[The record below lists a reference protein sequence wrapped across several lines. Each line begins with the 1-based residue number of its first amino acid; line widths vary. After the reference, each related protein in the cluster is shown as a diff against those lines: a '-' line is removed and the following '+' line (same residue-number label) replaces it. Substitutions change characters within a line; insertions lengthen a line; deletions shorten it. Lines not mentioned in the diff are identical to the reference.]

1 MGKVVGKLEVKNT
14 NLVHFVYSWLM
25 VLSNI
30 PGWRPGGGQSSKY
43 WYCQRKNRAWSFEN
57 NIEVCQ
63 TDFFPFFYQT
73 WVNDSISWPLVDFKI
88 KLFFFSLLILQR
100 DARDRKC
107 SPVPVSL
114 CQICQILSWYWQKKL
129 FQDYDKLFKSFK
141 TALATEW
148 QSWRFSV
155 GLCLPLLGYATRR
168 CAQGCN
174 SSCIEEWCKLA
185 HYCCNG
191 GTVWDHNAS
200 RKNSVTMSAEYNVR
214 KIYHSVSNAELK
226 ICIWGSVR
234 SGPGLSPEWRK
245 NS

>member
-63 TDFFPFFYQT
+63 TDFFPFITRGSMTQYPGHWFT
-73 WVNDSISWPLVDFKI
+73 WWSDCPSTAFNFTMRCKGSQMPSSASVT
-88 KLFFFSLLILQR
+88 
-100 DARDRKC
+100 
-107 SPVPVSL
+107 L

-234 SGPGLSPEWRK
+234 SGSGLSPEWRQ

>member
-1 MGKVVGKLEVKNT
+1 MKASWIFICRVSNVTHFGAFVDVGLGKVIIINRIYQLFIKIFTVNMSICPSLQNGLIHSSKMGKVVGKLEVKNT

-114 CQICQILSWYWQKKL
+114 CQICQILSWYRQKK
-129 FQDYDKLFKSFK
+129 
-141 TALATEW
+141 
-148 QSWRFSV
+148 V
-155 GLCLPLLGYATRR
+155 
-168 CAQGCN
+168 
-174 SSCIEEWCKLA
+174 
-185 HYCCNG
+185 
-191 GTVWDHNAS
+191 
-200 RKNSVTMSAEYNVR
+200 
-214 KIYHSVSNAELK
+214 
-226 ICIWGSVR
+226 
-234 SGPGLSPEWRK
+234 
-245 NS
+245 